1 MLEEQALTVDLD
13 IAIVQIAM
21 MIAGLD
27 GNVSPEE
34 YVAFEDTL
42 KFCGCPPQQVED
54 AFEKGLEVA
63 GYIVLQSQRLPI
75 DELVHVFVCRAERTL
90 SGGFKSLYGKNLRK
104 AFMMWTIMA
113 MSDNKYLDVE
123 RRGILALKDVF
134 NKYSAI
140 CNGKKSKVEVQISDA
155 FLAKCETL
163 AAKLLSAQ
171 RICAQ
176 HPTTVNKN
184 KCASIARR
192 IKAFVEV

>member
-1 MLEEQALTVDLD
+1 MLEEQTLTVDLD

-42 KFCGCPPQQVED
+42 KFCGCPSQQVEE

-75 DELVHVFVCRAERTL
+75 DELIRAFVCRAGRTL
-90 SGGFKSLYGKNLRK
+90 PEGFKSLYGKNLRK

-123 RRGILALKDVF
+123 RRGILALKDAF
-134 NKYSAI
+134 NKCSEI
-140 CNGKKSKVEVQISDA
+140 CNGKKSKVVAPITDS

-171 RICAQ
+171 GICAH
-176 HPTTVNKN
+176 HPTIVNKN
-184 KCASIARR
+184 KCASITRR